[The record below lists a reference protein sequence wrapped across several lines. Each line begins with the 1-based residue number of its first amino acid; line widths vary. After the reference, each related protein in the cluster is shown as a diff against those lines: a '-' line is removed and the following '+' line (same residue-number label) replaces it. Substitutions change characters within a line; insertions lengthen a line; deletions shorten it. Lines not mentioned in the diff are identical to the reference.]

1 MENLRKF
8 ATILL
13 FFALM
18 FGLLVWHIVLP
29 DKTISLS
36 ERRPLEQMPPFSVS
50 SVLSGEYM
58 EDLSAY
64 LLDQFPLRDQLRALK
79 STIQTHIFRQ
89 KDTNGFFLAGE
100 HICKLEDPLDER
112 QILYAAEKINEIA
125 DRYLANSAIYYA
137 VVPDKNAY
145 TAEEY
150 GYPNLDYDRMLELLH
165 SNIAS
170 ASYIDLF
177 PLLSAEDYYYTD
189 THWRQEAISDVA
201 QTLIDIMTPGV
212 SITPDSGWTQTSHT
226 PFYGVYY
233 GQSMLKSEADTL
245 VWLNSPVIDA
255 ATMTGLEFE
264 EELPVYTTDRL
275 TGKDA
280 YDVFAAGAQSILYLD
295 SPLAASDQELIL
307 FRDSFGSSIAPL
319 LLESYS
325 RITLIDL
332 RYITTDFLEQ
342 YVDFHGQ
349 DVLFLY
355 STGLINSGYLLK

>member
-18 FGLLVWHIVLP
+18 FGLLVWHIALP
-29 DKTISLS
+29 DETISLS
-36 ERRPLEQMPPFSVS
+36 ERRPLEQIPAFSAA

-58 EDLSAY
+58 EDLGAY

-79 STIQTHIFRQ
+79 TTIQTRIFHQ
-89 KDTNGFFLAGE
+89 KDSNGFFLAGE
-100 HICKLEDPLDER
+100 QICKLEDPLDER
-112 QILYAAEKINEIA
+112 QIQYTAEKINAIT
-125 DRYLANSAIYYA
+125 DRYLADSAIYYA

-150 GYPNLDYDRMLELLH
+150 GYPHLDYDRMLELLQDT
-165 SNIAS
+165 ITTAT
-170 ASYIDLF
+170 YIDLF
-177 PLLSAEDYYYTD
+177 PLLSAEDYYDTD
-189 THWRQEAISDVA
+189 THWRQEAIPDVA
-201 QTLIDIMTPGV
+201 QALADAMAPGLSLTPA
-212 SITPDSGWTQTSHT
+212 DGWTQTSYA

-245 VWLNSPVIDA
+245 IWLTSPAISA
-255 ATMTGLEFE
+255 ATMTGS
-264 EELPVYTTDRL
+264 ELKGVCPVYTTERL

-280 YDVFAAGAQSILYLD
+280 YDIFAAGAQSILYLE
-295 SPLAASDQELIL
+295 SPLAASDRELIL
-307 FRDSFGSSIAPL
+307 FRDSFGSSLAPL
-319 LLESYS
+319 LLEGYS
-325 RITLIDL
+325 HITLIDL
-332 RYITTDFLEQ
+332 RYITSDLLEQ